1 MNEKKIVD
9 PQNGLT
15 YLLVGDYYYPLI
27 SVEEP
32 RDLGKYGDMHLTY
45 LEECKPECLLE
56 LLMQGKL
63 FAYCAEI
70 EAQAKERMERM
81 MEEFVQAEGVTEE
94 LKVSDPMEWVR
105 CMNSIHSRA
114 EEIVKAELIFC

>member
-32 RDLGKYGDMHLTY
+32 RDLGKYGDMHLSY

-56 LLMQGKL
+56 MLMHAKL
-63 FAYCAEI
+63 FAHCAEI
-70 EAQAKERMERM
+70 DAQAKERMERM
-81 MEEFVQAEGVTEE
+81 MEEFMQAEGVTEE
-94 LKVSDPMEWVR
+94 LKAADQMEWTR
-105 CMNSIHSRA
+105 RMNSIQNRA